1 MIWHNIQLTFI
12 CLKSVME
19 TLEKGVKLFIVNN
32 KNTRMMSLAFLLLT
46 LNNFTPFN
54 SVSIVDFKKVTV
66 SWVKASKR
74 P

>member
-12 CLKSVME
+12 CLKSIME

-32 KNTRMMSLAFLLLT
+32 KNTRMTLLAFLLLT

-54 SVSIVDFKKVTV
+54 SVSIVDFKQVTV
-66 SWVKASKR
+66 SWAKASKR